1 MAYEMKLDRRMV
13 QVELPFAVDLPRLTK
28 ALKEA
33 GFYVRDEDGEGTSQ
47 GWGRGYDR
55 EGYYPYW
62 VYQEGQAWFF
72 AFPPEDYRQVAPG
85 EAFEAYV
92 GPEAENE
99 FERWLPYLEGARLK

>member
-1 MAYEMKLDRRMV
+1 MAYEMKLDRQMV

-62 VYQEGQAWFF
+62 VYQEGHTWFF
-72 AFPPEDYRQVAPG
+72 AFPPEDYRQVGPG

-99 FERWLPYLEGARLK
+99 FERWLPYLEYARA